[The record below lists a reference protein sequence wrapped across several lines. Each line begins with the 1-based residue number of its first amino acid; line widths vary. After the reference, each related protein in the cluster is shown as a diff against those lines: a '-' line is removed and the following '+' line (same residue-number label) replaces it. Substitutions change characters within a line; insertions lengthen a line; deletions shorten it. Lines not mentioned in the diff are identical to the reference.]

1 MNPPTRTGQLTFVW
15 AMRLRRLSYW
25 VRAQTRRRTNVSIGS
40 RVLIHPGVMVRAE
53 PGARITIGDNV
64 EIGARSRVVSLMG
77 GHLIIES
84 GVTLAHGVTVAA
96 YNEVTIGAGVMIAEY
111 SSIRDHDH
119 DPAFPPNDS
128 RMLAGAVTIGHDSWI
143 ANKVTVCRGASVG
156 PRSVIGANSVVT
168 RPIPGGVLAVGA
180 PAKVIRTLNPPLR
193 TDGETAGLV

>member
-1 MNPPTRTGQLTFVW
+1 
-15 AMRLRRLSYW
+15 MRFRRFSYW
-25 VRAQTRRRTNVSIGS
+25 LRAQTHRRHNVSIGS
-40 RVLIHPGVMVRAE
+40 RALIHPGVLIRAE

-77 GHLIIES
+77 GHLHIES
-84 GVTLAHGVTVAA
+84 GVTLAHGVTIAA
-96 YNEVTIGAGVMIAEY
+96 YERVTIGAGVMIAEY

-156 PRSVIGANSVVT
+156 AHSVIGANAVVT
-168 RPIPGGVLAVGA
+168 HAVPDGVLAAGV
-180 PAKVIRTLNPPLR
+180 PARVIRPLHPPP
-193 TDGETAGLV
+193 GAGAEQEPSGRG